1 MGMHRAHLRIDLFSS
16 RRPSVCHA
24 HMHSNP
30 LADPTSEE
38 VDTVMNDPP
47 PVNIAPFEAAITH
60 IPPSPRQL
68 PLFGAASSF
77 WRFLLL

>member
-30 LADPTSEE
+30 LADSTSEE

-47 PVNIAPFEAAITH
+47 SVIIVPFETPIT
-60 IPPSPRQL
+60 
-68 PLFGAASSF
+68 
-77 WRFLLL
+77 